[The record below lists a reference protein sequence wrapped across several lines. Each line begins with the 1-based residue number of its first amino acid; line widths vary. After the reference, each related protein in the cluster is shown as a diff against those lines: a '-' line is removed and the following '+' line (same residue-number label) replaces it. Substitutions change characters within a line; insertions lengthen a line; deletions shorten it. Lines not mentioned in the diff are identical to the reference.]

1 MKIILCLLFLLP
13 NFLSAEVIYE
23 KLGFTD
29 IDGREVVSLRIDGGI
44 ELDDDDFGLFQCPH
58 CDEEF
63 EWNSE
68 NPSAHEDLFMQREFW
83 IGSLVPF
90 LTTCL
95 GLFVSFI
102 AVGGSWDFI
111 AWGTI
116 SILLWPIVAIGIGIY
131 GFMKMRSPLWFGAV
145 ISLAISVVLFLL
157 FVVATFAGIL

>member
-1 MKIILCLLFLLP
+1 MNMVEIECP
-13 NFLSAEVIYE
+13 HCDE
-23 KLGFTD
+23 
-29 IDGREVVSLRIDGGI
+29 GI
-44 ELDDDDFGLFQCPH
+44 ELDDDDFGLFECPF
-58 CDEEF
+58 CEEEF
-63 EWNSE
+63 EWNRESTHAYE
-68 NPSAHEDLFMQREFW
+68 ELFRQQEFW

-95 GLFVSFI
+95 GLFVSLI

-111 AWGTI
+111 VWGGI
-116 SILLWPIVAIGIGIY
+116 SILLWPIVAIGIGVY

>member
-1 MKIILCLLFLLP
+1 VNMVEIECP
-13 NFLSAEVIYE
+13 HCDE
-23 KLGFTD
+23 
-29 IDGREVVSLRIDGGI
+29 GI
-44 ELDDDDFGLFQCPH
+44 ELGDDDFGLFECPF
-58 CDEEF
+58 CEEEF
-63 EWNSE
+63 EWNRESTHAYE
-68 NPSAHEDLFMQREFW
+68 ELFRQQEFW

-95 GLFVSFI
+95 GLFVSLI

-111 AWGTI
+111 VWGGI